1 MKPSRSVPHPLI
13 FLIISIT
20 KSPFNVTPMI
30 ILILGS
36 IDGVTETNN
45 KRIKI
50 TFEII
55 K

>member
-13 FLIISIT
+13 FLIRSII
-20 KSPFNVTPMI
+20 KSPFNVKSMI
-30 ILILGS
+30 ILTLGS
-36 IDGVTETNN
+36 IDGLTETNN